1 MKAIVKVFQQR
12 VWDDLNV
19 EEVEIQK
26 QNAYVGVYVMV
37 PIKKGSLFATRTYEH
52 KGEIGFVK
60 VGTELY
66 HVKFYNP
73 KGPIKGEAP
82 VVVLEM
88 NKEGLD
94 NFIKNVM

>member
-1 MKAIVKVFQQR
+1 MK
-12 VWDDLNV
+12 
-19 EEVEIQK
+19 
-26 QNAYVGVYVMV
+26 Y
-37 PIKKGSLFATRTYEH
+37 S
-52 KGEIGFVK
+52 FVK